1 MKTSANQTPAKTWEK
16 TKVQNLVR
24 HKSGRYYAR
33 TFAHNKEIWKSL
45 RTGHFSV
52 AKPRLAEFLR
62 QHRGKQVAAANH
74 SSAKMTFGEAL
85 AIHLQSLDDDVTI
98 KPNTRRYW
106 QQIFKALLKSWPDL
120 ADREL
125 RRLTR
130 TDCMDWAR
138 KFRKVASS
146 TRYNNTIGGLRH
158 VFEVGIEAGIIY
170 ANPAA
175 QLKRV
180 KVRPKQLILPSRAEF
195 FQLVESVERAGAW
208 CSRDCADFL
217 RGLAFTGCRKGEAAE
232 IRWRDLDFDAGEIV
246 VRGDAETGTKNWTVR
261 RVPMIPEARDLFER
275 MRASRGDESG
285 NERIFRV
292 NEAQNAINS
301 AVGKLGIARIT
312 HHDLRHLFAT
322 ICIESGVDIPTASRW
337 LGHKDGGAL
346 AMKTYGHLRREH
358 SLAQAQRVS
367 FAPVMTRP
375 ADVIPFAVMA

>member
-1 MKTSANQTPAKTWEK
+1 
-16 TKVQNLVR
+16 
-24 HKSGRYYAR
+24 
-33 TFAHNKEIWKSL
+33 
-45 RTGHFSV
+45 
-52 AKPRLAEFLR
+52 
-62 QHRGKQVAAANH
+62 
-74 SSAKMTFGEAL
+74 MTFGEAL